1 VTIPENLRLSDLK
14 KCAFNKGLNFVHATK
29 QTDEFSIRE
38 GIERFIGCV
47 ELQDFLRDHENN
59 YNKLEKDIFEP
70 SNTRQSKRT
79 PTEGQFTS

>member
-1 VTIPENLRLSDLK
+1 MTIPENLPLSDLE
-14 KCAFNKGLNFVHATK
+14 KCAFNKGLNFVRATK
-29 QTDEFSIRE
+29 QTDEFSVKQ

-47 ELQDFLRDHENN
+47 ELQDFLHDHENN

-70 SNTRQSKRT
+70 PNTRQSKWT